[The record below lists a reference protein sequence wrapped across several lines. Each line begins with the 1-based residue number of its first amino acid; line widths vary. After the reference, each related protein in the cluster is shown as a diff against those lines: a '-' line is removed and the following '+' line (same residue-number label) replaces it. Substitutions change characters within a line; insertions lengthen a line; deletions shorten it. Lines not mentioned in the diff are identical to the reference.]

1 MGTAAVIPMG
11 RANHSER
18 PVPKRPPFSTGA
30 GAVSLV
36 SSSRGAEAWNAIAL
50 GAATLFYDC
59 DCRCWYCCIV
69 WNMEYGI
76 VVLVY

>member
-18 PVPKRPPFSTGA
+18 PVPKRPPFEGTI
-30 GAVSLV
+30 SLA

-50 GAATLFYDC
+50 GAGAALFWSLAGRDN
-59 DCRCWYCCIV
+59 V
-69 WNMEYGI
+69 S
-76 VVLVY
+76 